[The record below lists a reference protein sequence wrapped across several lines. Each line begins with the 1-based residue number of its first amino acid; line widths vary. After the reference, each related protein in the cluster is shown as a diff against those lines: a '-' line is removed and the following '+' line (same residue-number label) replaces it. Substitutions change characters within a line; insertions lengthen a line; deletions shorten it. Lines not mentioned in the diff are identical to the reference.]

1 MEEIELN
8 RIGFENIGME
18 RTVWKYGEKERLKNI
33 SQMFE
38 ECFEV
43 VYSDSVWR
51 MDQNFYRNNNFGN
64 KIFGSKILFIQNI
77 S

>member
-1 MEEIELN
+1 MEEIEWN

-18 RTVWKYGEKERLKNI
+18 RTVWKYGGKERLKNI

-51 MDQNFYRNNNFGN
+51 MDQNFYRN
-64 KIFGSKILFIQNI
+64 KIF
-77 S
+77 

>member
-1 MEEIELN
+1 MEEIEWN
-8 RIGFENIGME
+8 RIGFENIGMK
-18 RTVWKYGEKERLKNI
+18 RTVWKYGGKERLKNI

-43 VYSDSVWR
+43 VYSDWR

-64 KIFGSKILFIQNI
+64 KIFGSKILFILNI